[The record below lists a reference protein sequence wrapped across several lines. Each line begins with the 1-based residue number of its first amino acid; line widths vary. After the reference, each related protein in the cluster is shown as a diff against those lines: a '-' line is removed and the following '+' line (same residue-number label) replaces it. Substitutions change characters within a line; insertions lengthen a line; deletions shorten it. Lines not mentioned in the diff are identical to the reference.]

1 MNEVISANQT
11 PTPVMP
17 PARRTIV
24 KSRPGSD
31 SARTSW
37 KPTAV
42 TVTDRHVKGFP
53 PRPPPDGHIADR
65 PNDRQHNEIG
75 DRTQESGMK
84 TRIRSM
90 PSPCEADLIGGNR
103 SYGKLGRTRVFG
115 EFFT

>member
-53 PRPPPDGHIADR
+53 PRPPFDGHIADR

-75 DRTQESGMK
+75 DRTQESGDEK
-84 TRIRSM
+84 AHSLDAF
-90 PSPCEADLIGGNR
+90 S
-103 SYGKLGRTRVFG
+103 V
-115 EFFT
+115 